1 MPVGLYYWRLVMS
14 RWRLVGGLVL
24 GCTLLAWLFSVV
36 VLAQRP
42 SFEAAARLNI
52 VPTSAELGFATRFV
66 RGQTFDGGAVM
77 VQTYG
82 EYVYTRPVLEPVV
95 ERYLAW
101 EAKRANVSLETLERN
116 ASAPSFFTPGQVL
129 SYLNYGEVVKLPLRE
144 DLIQSLIENT
154 TIEMV
159 EGTYLMKV
167 SVAWD
172 DPQAAAWLANVLA
185 EAIVAR
191 AHSQSEASEQLLTTT
206 LGRSLVAKRAELAAL
221 LGQSRLLKQRSG
233 VVDVDTQKQGL
244 MQELMAEE
252 SRLTSDR
259 VALDSA
265 AAEVAA
271 LRKQASGRMSTSQQ
285 AVEQALATAAPKADG
300 LRQGIAIRQ
309 SRINALR
316 AKFGLVSGSELTIK
330 QIDDRIALVSKEV
343 DDLAQRVSF
352 NLNENQTNAPKIEV
366 IEKATPPLVRSSPKV
381 FFNTLAGAVAGAAL
395 AAIMLLLLGPG
406 KTLAAQ
412 LNEADGGEGAAKAN
426 AYEADPARTAMAMSA
441 PADVHENISI
451 FRQRGA
457 RFAAAAAEASATA
470 ALGADR
476 VSGPARTYGPAMT
489 SGANALAHDEEAA
502 ADEVHD
508 ALELTLP
515 LEPEMEPAAVQMQ
528 PARHSAIAGLIPTP
542 ADGVQYHH
550 GERRA
555 VCETLGPALV
565 QAGLTSGDTC
575 VAVSIGGHT
584 GARLLTQCG
593 LDMAKGAG
601 RPMPV
606 ADATRA
612 SFDPA
617 KVLPGTLVYA
627 GAVDQECPQ
636 ERLAALG
643 DRVRYFI
650 GISAQA
656 AADPAWLAMTV
667 ARWKQDI
674 GGEPHIFVC

>member
-1 MPVGLYYWRLVMS
+1 MPVGLYYWRLVLS

-24 GCTLLAWLFSVV
+24 GCTFLAWLFSVA

-42 SFEAAARLNI
+42 SFDAAARLNI

-82 EYVYTRPVLEPVV
+82 EYVYTRPVLVPVV

-101 EAKRANVSLETLERN
+101 EAKRANVSVETLERN
-116 ASAPSFFTPGQVL
+116 ASAPSFFSPGQVI

-191 AHSQSEASEQLLTTT
+191 AHAQSEASEQQLTTT

-271 LRKQASGRMSTSQQ
+271 LRRQASGRMSTSQQ

-316 AKFGLVSGSELTIK
+316 AKFVMVSGSELNIK
-330 QIDDRIALVSKEV
+330 QIDDRIALVAKEV

-352 NLNENQTNAPKIEV
+352 NANENQSNAPKIEV

-381 FFNTLAGAVAGAAL
+381 FFNTLAGFVAGAAL

-406 KTLAAQ
+406 KSLAAQ
-412 LNEADGGEGAAKAN
+412 QDEADGGEHGAEAKAPT
-426 AYEADPARTAMAMSA
+426 AEAAGTDQAPSA
-441 PADVHENISI
+441 SADVHETISI

-457 RFAAAAAEASATA
+457 RSAPETA
-470 ALGADR
+470 GPGVIGATR
-476 VSGPARTYGPAMT
+476 VSAPVRKYGPAMT
-489 SGANALAHDEEAA
+489 SGAHALAQAEDAA
-502 ADEVHD
+502 ADEAQD
-508 ALELTLP
+508 ELELTLP
-515 LEPEMEPAAVQMQ
+515 IEPDTEPAAVPLR
-528 PARHSAIAGLIPTP
+528 PAPPVAIAGLIPTP

-555 VCETLGPALV
+555 VCETLGPALL
-565 QAGLTSGDTC
+565 QAGLTSGEIC

-584 GARLLTQCG
+584 GARLLTQCA

-601 RPMPV
+601 RPMPI

-612 SFDPA
+612 SFDPVR
-617 KVLPGTLVYA
+617 VLPGTLVYA
-627 GAVDQECPQ
+627 GAIDQECPQ

-643 DRVRYFI
+643 DGVRYLI

-656 AADPAWLAMTV
+656 AADPAWLMMTV
-667 ARWKQDI
+667 ERWKRDI
-674 GGEPHIFVC
+674 GGEPHVFVC

>member
-1 MPVGLYYWRLVMS
+1 MPVGLYYWRLIMS
-14 RWRLVGGLVL
+14 RWRLVGGLVI
-24 GCTLLAWLFSVV
+24 GCTLLAWLFSVA

-42 SFEAAARLNI
+42 SFESAARLNI

-116 ASAPSFFTPGQVL
+116 ASAPSFFTPGQIL
-129 SYLNYGEVVKLPLRE
+129 SWLNYGEVVKVPLRE
-144 DLIQSLIENT
+144 DLMQSLIENT

-167 SVAWD
+167 AVAWD
-172 DPQAAAWLANVLA
+172 DPQAAAWLANALS
-185 EAIVAR
+185 EAIVSR
-191 AHSQSEASEQLLTTT
+191 AHTQSEASEELLTTT
-206 LGRSLVAKRAELAAL
+206 LGKNLVAKRAELATL
-221 LGQSRLLKQRSG
+221 LNQSRLLKQRSG

-271 LRKQASGRMSTSQQ
+271 LRRQASGRMSTSQQ

-309 SRINALR
+309 GRISALR
-316 AKFGLVSGSELTIK
+316 AQFGKVSGSEMTIK

-381 FFNTLAGAVAGAAL
+381 FYNTIAGFVAGAAL
-395 AAIMLLLLGPG
+395 AAIALLLLGPG
-406 KTLAAQ
+406 QSLAAAV
-412 LNEADGGEGAAKAN
+412 NGASVDNDDAVDLRPASFAN
-426 AYEADPARTAMAMSA
+426 KRRDAEHA
-441 PADVHENISI
+441 PQDLPENISI
-451 FRQRGA
+451 FRQRA
-457 RFAAAAAEASATA
+457 SNAAIEATPVAGPIHRYSPTMTA
-470 ALGADR
+470 
-476 VSGPARTYGPAMT
+476 
-489 SGANALAHDEEAA
+489 GANALAQDIDLAEHGE
-502 ADEVHD
+502 
-508 ALELTLP
+508 
-515 LEPEMEPAAVQMQ
+515 EPAQEVATEPQ
-528 PARHSAIAGLIPTP
+528 PTPQVAIAGVIPSP
-542 ADGVQYHH
+542 ADGAQYNL

-555 VCETLGPALV
+555 ACATLGDALV
-565 QAGLTSGDTC
+565 QSGLTSGDIC
-575 VAVSIGGHT
+575 VAVSVGAHT
-584 GARLLTQCG
+584 SARLLTQCA
-593 LDMAKGAG
+593 LDMAKAAG

-612 SFDPA
+612 SFDPVA
-617 KVLPGTLVYA
+617 VLPGTLVYA

-636 ERLAALG
+636 GWLAAMG
-643 DRVRYFI
+643 CSVRYFI
-650 GISAQA
+650 GIPAHA
-656 AADPAWLAMTV
+656 AADPAWLAETCE
-667 ARWKQDI
+667 RWKQDI
-674 GGEPHIFVC
+674 GGEPHFFIG